1 MKPSVSI
8 RKIDSY
14 DPALLDLAIKDFL
27 ESGKL
32 TKLAKAKRVLVK
44 TNALGAYAPDRAVTT
59 HPAVLEAVI
68 KYLLSKGKEVWLGDS
83 PGGSL
88 GFDHVFETCGYK
100 ALADKYQIKLVN
112 LSTSGFREVISDGF
126 PLRVTDV
133 IWRCGAVINVAKY
146 KTHSLMAYTGAL
158 KNLYGLVPG
167 MVKTEY
173 HKEYPDTN
181 SFASMLVALYGAVRS
196 RITYNIIDGIV
207 GMDGAGP
214 AAGKPKH
221 FNLLFGSTSIPA
233 LDFTASRIMGFKLKE
248 VPYLFDALH
257 KDGIIPSRIVIPT
270 SFRTYRI
277 EDADIGVVK
286 LRSDALK
293 YVPRLAARA
302 FKKVYDTRPVVG
314 PDCQKCGVCVK
325 GCPVQA
331 ISWQADGYPLI
342 DPKLCIKCMCCH
354 ELCPYQ
360 KIEIHKSFITKV
372 LERLS

>member
-1 MKPSVSI
+1 MKSSVKI

-14 DPALLDLAIKDFL
+14 DPALLDQAIKDFL
-27 ESGKL
+27 ESARSS
-32 TKLAKAKRVLVK
+32 KLAKAKRVLIK
-44 TNALGAYAPDRAVTT
+44 TNALGAYAPERAVTT
-59 HPAVLEAVI
+59 HPAVLEALI

-88 GFDHVFETCGYK
+88 GFKHVFDTCGYT
-100 ALADKYQIKLVN
+100 ALAEKYQIKLVN
-112 LSTSGFREVISDGF
+112 LSTSGFREVISDGY
-126 PLRVTDV
+126 PLRVSEV

-173 HKEYPDTN
+173 HKEYPDTH

-214 AAGKPKH
+214 AAGNPRN
-221 FNLLFGSTSIPA
+221 FGLLFGSSSIPA
-233 LDFTASRIMGFKLKE
+233 VDYIASRIMGFGIRD

-257 KDGIIPSRIVIPT
+257 KDGILPSSVLIPT
-270 SFRTYRI
+270 SFRGYRI
-277 EDADIGVVK
+277 EDAQIRTVK

-293 YVPRLAARA
+293 FVPHFAAKA

-314 PDCQKCGVCVK
+314 PDCLKCGVCVK
-325 GCPVQA
+325 GCPVKA

-342 DPKLCIKCMCCH
+342 DQKLCIKCMCCH
-354 ELCPYQ
+354 ELCPHQ
-360 KIEIHKSFITKV
+360 KIEIHKSYLAKT
-372 LERLS
+372 LERFA